1 VLKAP
6 YGKVLKDAGVRLDGE
21 DIEADARYQVYRV
34 QGSNNAVYPV
44 LGGVYVQ
51 LGVNFTPEAVRDA
64 FSMALQLAH
73 DDQVRG
79 AL

>member
-1 VLKAP
+1 
-6 YGKVLKDAGVRLDGE
+6 
-21 DIEADARYQVYRV
+21 
-34 QGSNNAVYPV
+34 
-44 LGGVYVQ
+44 VQ